1 MVVVGVGQSIVEC
14 DDFYCA
20 LAKNTGMNK
29 LIIPILFIQAYLFW
43 FQVERTFRWS
53 MLGVFSRLL
62 LTQLSMAQIQFIKR
76 CFVLVKKQLN
86 EIHRSNIRI

>member
-1 MVVVGVGQSIVEC
+1 VISNRFRGQDATLAVVGVGQSIVEC

-43 FQVERTFRWS
+43 SQVEHTFRWS
-53 MLGVFSRLL
+53 MLKVFFRMLL
-62 LTQLSMAQIQFIKR
+62 NWLLIKKSNFIEY
-76 CFVLVKKQLN
+76 L
-86 EIHRSNIRI
+86 II